1 MLKSR
6 DVLYTDSRTAWALRF
21 LWEYP
26 GIHDFESMGTTE
38 IPEGSY
44 VLIKRWLTDVLD
56 EVYGYILPD
65 FYNDIPDHWRLKWSG
80 HQAEL
85 YWIPP
90 EA

>member
-1 MLKSR
+1 MSGIQLNSKSIKTIDYLKKESK
-6 DVLYTDSRTAWALRF
+6 TA
-21 LWEYP
+21 
-26 GIHDFESMGTTE
+26 IQ
-38 IPEGSY
+38 
-44 VLIKRWLTDVLD
+44 
-56 EVYGYILPD
+56 VYGERAKGGVLLITSTEVPKELLRPD